1 MQLGRAG
8 RGAAMSDIQ
17 GWGQDEDDD
26 LLFADEDAPDP
37 SSATSGPAAAPW
49 KLLIVDD
56 DPEVH
61 AITRVV
67 LNDVTFDGRRLQFL
81 SAHSGGDARAIL
93 NDHPDIAAVLLD
105 VVMETEDA
113 GLRLVHHIREVLGN
127 RRVRIIL
134 RTGQPGQAPE
144 RQVIVS
150 YDIND
155 YKAKSELTAQ
165 KLFTTTV
172 AALRSYQHI
181 DAIERNRQG
190 LETIVDAAGT
200 LFEQRSMDRF
210 AVGVVERVAA
220 LLPRAAGAFLCAV
233 PAGLNPESPNPESP
247 EPEGRPREAEVLCG
261 TGVFAAAAGRPVSAV
276 LPDAACAD
284 IAAALAWGRSLHRDD
299 HSVAPFQTRSP
310 GPGALFIG
318 GHGGL
323 PDVER
328 RLLEIFC
335 SRMSVGFD
343 NVALYEQLRLAQI
356 ATVHALGKLA
366 EYKDEVTGEHVR
378 RIGRWATA
386 IARELQA
393 RGACGGAA
401 DDLFCEL
408 IGLASMLH
416 DVGKVAIPDR
426 ILRKPGKLD
435 PEEMVQMREH
445 AAIGGRILRDAS
457 GPVGGRSYLTM
468 GAEIAESHHEKFD
481 GSGYPHGLAGDAIPL
496 SGRIV
501 AVADVYDALLHR
513 RPYKEAWE
521 PAAVV
526 DLIRAESGRHF
537 DPRVVDAF
545 VAVLERGGP
554 EA

>member
-1 MQLGRAG
+1 
-8 RGAAMSDIQ
+8 MSDIQ
-17 GWGQDEDDD
+17 GWSQDDDDD

-37 SSATSGPAAAPW
+37 LSATSGPAVAPW

-81 SAHSGGDARAIL
+81 SAHSGVEARVIL

-165 KLFTTTV
+165 KLFTATV

-220 LLPRAAGAFLCAV
+220 LLPRATGAFLCAV
-233 PAGLNPESPNPESP
+233 PHGLNPE
-247 EPEGRPREAEVLCG
+247 GRTGEAEVLCG
-261 TGVFAAAAGRPVSAV
+261 TGVFAGAAGRPVSAV
-276 LPDAACAD
+276 LPEAACAD
-284 IAAALAWGRSLHRDD
+284 IAVALARGRSLHGDD
-299 HSVAPFQTRSP
+299 HSVALFHTQSP

-323 PDVER
+323 PEVER

-343 NVALYEQLRLAQI
+343 NVSLYEQLRLAQI

-393 RGACGGAA
+393 RGACGGDA
-401 DDLFCEL
+401 DDRFCEL

-457 GPVGGRSYLTM
+457 GPVGGRSYLSM

-481 GSGYPHGLAGDAIPL
+481 GTGYPHGLAGDAIPL

-521 PAAVV
+521 MAAVV
-526 DLIRAESGRHF
+526 DLIRAEAGRHF

>member
-1 MQLGRAG
+1 
-8 RGAAMSDIQ
+8 MSDIQ
-17 GWGQDEDDD
+17 GRSQDDDDD

-37 SSATSGPAAAPW
+37 SSAKSGPAAAPW

-67 LNDVTFDGRRLQFL
+67 LNDVTFDGRRLHFL
-81 SAHSGGDARAIL
+81 SAHSGSEAQAIL
-93 NDHPDIAAVLLD
+93 CDHPDIAAVLLD

-144 RQVIVS
+144 RQVIVN

-190 LETIVDAAGT
+190 LETIVDAAGA

-210 AVGVVERVAA
+210 AAGVVERVAA
-220 LLPRAAGAFLCAV
+220 LLPRAAGALLCAV
-233 PAGLNPESPNPESP
+233 PPDPKGPAPD
-247 EPEGRPREAEVLCG
+247 GRFREAVVLCG
-261 TGVFAAAAGRPVSAV
+261 TGVFANAAGRPVGDV
-276 LPDAACAD
+276 LPGAACAD
-284 IAAALAWGRSLHRDD
+284 IAAAFARGRSLHRDD
-299 HSVAPFQTRSP
+299 HSVALFQTQSP
-310 GPGALFIG
+310 GPGALFIT

-323 PDVER
+323 PEVER
-328 RLLEIFC
+328 RLVEIFC

-343 NVALYEQLRLAQI
+343 NVSLYEQLRLAQV

-393 RGACGGAA
+393 RGAGGGDA

-435 PEEMVQMREH
+435 PEEITQMREH
-445 AAIGGRILRDAS
+445 ATIGGRILRDAS
-457 GPVGGRSYLTM
+457 GPVGGRSYLSM

-481 GSGYPHGLAGDAIPL
+481 GTGYPHGLAGDAIPL

-521 PAAVV
+521 LASVV

-537 DPRVVDAF
+537 DPQVVEAF
-545 VAVLERGGP
+545 VAILERGGP

>member
-1 MQLGRAG
+1 
-8 RGAAMSDIQ
+8 MSDIQ
-17 GWGQDEDDD
+17 GWGQDDDD
-26 LLFADEDAPDP
+26 ELLFADEDAPDP

-81 SAHSGGDARAIL
+81 SAHSGVEARAIL
-93 NDHPDIAAVLLD
+93 SGHPDIAAVLLD

-210 AVGVVERVAA
+210 ALGVVERAAA

-233 PAGLNPESPNPESP
+233 PPDLNPQGLNPE
-247 EPEGRPREAEVLCG
+247 GRTGEAEVLCG
-261 TGVFAAAAGRPVSAV
+261 TGVFAGAAGRPVSAV
-276 LPDAACAD
+276 LPEAACAD
-284 IAAALAWGRSLHRDD
+284 IAAALARGRSLHRDD
-299 HSVAPFQTRSP
+299 HSVALFQTQSP

-323 PDVER
+323 PEVER
-328 RLLEIFC
+328 RLVEIFC

-343 NVALYEQLRLAQI
+343 NVSLYEQLRLAQI

-393 RGACGGAA
+393 RGACGGEA

-416 DVGKVAIPDR
+416 DVGKVAIPDQ

-435 PEEMVQMREH
+435 PGEMAQMREH

-457 GPVGGRSYLTM
+457 GPVGGRSYLSM

-481 GSGYPHGLAGDAIPL
+481 GTGYPRGLAGDAIPL

-513 RPYKEAWE
+513 RPYKEAWQ

>member
-1 MQLGRAG
+1 
-8 RGAAMSDIQ
+8 MSDIQ
-17 GWGQDEDDD
+17 GRSQDEDDD

-37 SSATSGPAAAPW
+37 SSATSGPIAAPW

-81 SAHSGGDARAIL
+81 SAHSGGEARAIL
-93 NDHPDIAAVLLD
+93 KDHPDIAAVLLD

-113 GLRLVHHIREVLGN
+113 GLRLVHHIREGLGN

-190 LETIVDAAGT
+190 LEAIVDAAGT
-200 LFEQRSMDRF
+200 LFEQRCMDRF

-233 PAGLNPESPNPESP
+233 PD
-247 EPEGRPREAEVLCG
+247 GRFREAVVLCG
-261 TGVFAAAAGRPVSAV
+261 TGVFAEATGRPVGAV

-284 IAAALAWGRSLHRDD
+284 IAAALARGRSLHRDD
-299 HSVAPFQTRSP
+299 HSVALFQTQSP
-310 GPGALFIG
+310 GPGALFIA

-323 PDVER
+323 PEVER
-328 RLLEIFC
+328 RLVEIFC

-343 NVALYEQLRLAQI
+343 NVSLYEQLRLAQI

-393 RGACGGAA
+393 QGSVGGDA
-401 DDLFCEL
+401 DDRFCEL

-416 DVGKVAIPDR
+416 DVGKVAIPDQ

-435 PEEMVQMREH
+435 PEEIIQMREH

-457 GPVGGRSYLTM
+457 GPVGGRSYLSM

-481 GSGYPHGLAGDAIPL
+481 GTGYPHGLAGDAIPL

-521 PAAVV
+521 LAAVV

>member
-1 MQLGRAG
+1 
-8 RGAAMSDIQ
+8 MSDIQ
-17 GWGQDEDDD
+17 GRGQDEDDE
-26 LLFADEDAPDP
+26 LLFADEDAPTPP
-37 SSATSGPAAAPW
+37 SAPSRAAAPW

-67 LNDVTFDGRRLQFL
+67 LNDVTFDGRRLHFL
-81 SAHSGGDARAIL
+81 SAHSGGEARAIL

-190 LETIVDAAGT
+190 LETIVDAAGA
-200 LFEQRSMDRF
+200 LFEQRRMDRF
-210 AVGVVERVAA
+210 ALGVVERVAA

-233 PAGLNPESPNPESP
+233 PSGLNPD
-247 EPEGRPREAEVLCG
+247 GRPREADVLCG
-261 TGVFAAAAGRPVSAV
+261 TGVFANAVGQPVSAV
-276 LPDAACAD
+276 LPGAACAD
-284 IAAALAWGRSLHRDD
+284 IAAALARGRSLHRDD
-299 HSVAPFQTRSP
+299 HSVALFQTQSP

-323 PDVER
+323 PEVER
-328 RLLEIFC
+328 RLVEIFC

-343 NVALYEQLRLAQI
+343 NVSLYEQLRLAQV

-393 RGACGGAA
+393 RGAGGGDA

-435 PEEMVQMREH
+435 PEEVTQMREH
-445 AAIGGRILRDAS
+445 ATIGGRILRDAS
-457 GPVGGRSYLTM
+457 GPVGGRNYLTM
-468 GAEIAESHHEKFD
+468 GAEIAESHHERFD
-481 GSGYPHGLAGDAIPL
+481 GTGYPHGLVGDTIPL

-521 PAAVV
+521 LEAVV

-537 DPRVVDAF
+537 DPCVVDAF

>member
-1 MQLGRAG
+1 
-8 RGAAMSDIQ
+8 MSDIQ
-17 GWGQDEDDD
+17 GWGQDEDDE

-37 SSATSGPAAAPW
+37 SSAPSRPAAPW

-67 LNDVTFDGRRLQFL
+67 LNDVTFDGRRLHFL
-81 SAHSGGDARAIL
+81 SAHSGGEARAIL

-200 LFEQRSMDRF
+200 LFEQRRMDRF

-233 PAGLNPESPNPESP
+233 PRNSTPDGPSP
-247 EPEGRPREAEVLCG
+247 EAEVLCG
-261 TGVFAAAAGRPVSAV
+261 TGVFADAVGRPVSAV
-276 LPDAACAD
+276 LPGVACAD
-284 IAAALAWGRSLHRDD
+284 IAAALARGRSLHRDD
-299 HSVAPFQTRSP
+299 HSVALFQTQRP
-310 GPGALFIG
+310 GPAALFIG

-323 PDVER
+323 PEVER
-328 RLLEIFC
+328 RLVEIFC

-343 NVALYEQLRLAQI
+343 NVSLYEQLRLAQV

-386 IARELQA
+386 IARELQT
-393 RGACGGAA
+393 RGTCGDDA

-435 PEEMVQMREH
+435 PEEITQMREH
-445 AAIGGRILRDAS
+445 ATIGGSILRDAS
-457 GPVGGRSYLTM
+457 GPVGGRNYLTM

-481 GSGYPHGLAGDAIPL
+481 GTGYPRGLAGDAIPL

-521 PAAVV
+521 LAAVV

>member
-1 MQLGRAG
+1 MPDI
-8 RGAAMSDIQ
+8 RGE
-17 GWGQDEDDD
+17 GQNDDDD

-37 SSATSGPAAAPW
+37 SSEAAAAMAPW

-67 LNDVTFDGRRLQFL
+67 LNDVTFDGRRLHFL
-81 SAHSGGDARAIL
+81 SAHSGREAREIL
-93 NDHPDIAAVLLD
+93 SGHSDIAAVLLD
-105 VVMETEDA
+105 VVMETDDA

-127 RRVRIIL
+127 RQVRIIL

-165 KLFTTTV
+165 KLFTATV

-190 LETIVDAAGT
+190 LEAIVDAAGT
-200 LFEQRSMDRF
+200 LFEQRSMNRF
-210 AVGVVERVAA
+210 AIGVVERIAA
-220 LLPRAAGAFLCAV
+220 LLPRAAGAFLCVAPPG
-233 PAGLNPESPNPESP
+233 PAHDERN
-247 EPEGRPREAEVLCG
+247 REAEVLCG
-261 TGVFAAAAGRPVSAV
+261 TGGFANAAGRPVGAV
-276 LPDAACAD
+276 LPEAACAD
-284 IAAALAWGRSLHRDD
+284 IAAALVRRCTLHRED
-299 HSVAPFQTRSP
+299 HSVAVFQTHSRPNGP
-310 GPGALFIG
+310 GPSALFIG

-323 PDVER
+323 SDVER
-328 RLLEIFC
+328 RLVEIFC
-335 SRMSVGFD
+335 SKMSVGFD
-343 NVALYEQLRLAQI
+343 NVSLYEQLHLAQL

-393 RGACGGAA
+393 RGACGGEA
-401 DDLFCEL
+401 DERFCEL

-416 DVGKVAIPDR
+416 DVGKVAIPDQ

-435 PEEMVQMREH
+435 LEEMAQMREH
-445 AAIGGRILRDAS
+445 ATIGGRILRDAS
-457 GPVGGRSYLTM
+457 GAVGGRNYLTM
-468 GAEIAESHHEKFD
+468 GAEIAESHHERFD

-521 PAAVV
+521 LAATI

-545 VAVLERGGP
+545 IAVLERGGP